1 MINFIVPSVGRKT
14 LTNTLNS
21 LVNQNNKEWQAWVGL
36 DGICESEFDKSI
48 LLDDSRIHYVFIK
61 DRLGDFDHNPVVE
74 RPTGNA
80 GKVRNYLISLIDNEY
95 DWIGFVDDDDT
106 LRETYI
112 DKLIEEIEYTSFDCC
127 IFRMIHD
134 DKKNNTT
141 VIVPP
146 YGMNQVVQNFV
157 GISFC
162 VSKSFLNRTGVKF
175 TSSSFEDYTMLES
188 IHNANGE
195 IYMSEHLVYDVRPAG
210 D

>member
-21 LVNQNNKEWQAWVGL
+21 LVNQNNKEWEAWVGL
-36 DGICESEFDKSI
+36 DGICENDFDKSI
-48 LLDDSRIHYVFIK
+48 LLDDNRIHYVFIK
-61 DRLGDFDHNPVVE
+61 DRLGDFDHNPAVE

-106 LRETYI
+106 LREIYI

-162 VSKSFLNRTGVKF
+162 VRKSFLSKTGVKF
-175 TSSSFEDYTMLES
+175 TSSSFEDYSMLES

-195 IYMSEHLVYDVRPAG
+195 IYMSEHLVYDIRPEG

>member
-21 LVNQNNKEWQAWVGL
+21 FISLSNQNWEAWVGL
-36 DGICESEFDKSI
+36 DGISEDDFDKNI
-48 LLDDSRIHYVFIK
+48 LVEDSRIHYVFIK
-61 DRLGDFDHNPVVE
+61 DRMGDFDHNPAVE

-80 GKVRNYLISLIDNEY
+80 GRVRNYLISLINNQY
-95 DWIGFVDDDDT
+95 NWIGFVDDDDT
-106 LRETYI
+106 IRPHYI
-112 DKLIEEIEYTSFDCC
+112 DRLVEEINYTSFDCC
-127 IFRMIHD
+127 IFRMVHD
-134 DKKNNTT
+134 DKKNNRRL
-141 VIVPP
+141 VVPP
-146 YGMNQVVQNFV
+146 YGMNQVVQNCV

-162 VSKSFLNRTGVKF
+162 VKKSFLDNTGVKF

-188 IHNANGE
+188 IHNADGE

>member
-21 LVNQNNKEWQAWVGL
+21 LVSLSNQNWEAWVGL
-36 DGICESEFDKSI
+36 DGISEDDFDKNI
-48 LLDDSRIHYVFIK
+48 LVEDSRIHYVFIK
-61 DRLGDFDHNPVVE
+61 DRMGDFDHNPAVE

-80 GKVRNYLISLIDNEY
+80 GRVRNYLISLINNQY
-95 DWIGFVDDDDT
+95 NWIGFVDDDDT
-106 LRETYI
+106 IRPHYI
-112 DKLIEEIEYTSFDCC
+112 DRLVEEINYTSFDCC
-127 IFRMIHD
+127 IFRMVHD
-134 DKKNNTT
+134 DKKNNRRL
-141 VIVPP
+141 VVPP
-146 YGMNQVVQNFV
+146 YGMNQVVQNCV

-162 VSKSFLNRTGVKF
+162 VKKSFLDNTGVKF

-188 IHNANGE
+188 IHNADGE